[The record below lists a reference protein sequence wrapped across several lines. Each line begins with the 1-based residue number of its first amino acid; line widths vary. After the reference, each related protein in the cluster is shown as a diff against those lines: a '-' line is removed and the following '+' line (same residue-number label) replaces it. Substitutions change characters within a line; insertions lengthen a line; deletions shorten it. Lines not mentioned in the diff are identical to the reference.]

1 MNLSNIVHF
10 FNNPKVIII
19 ILFITLILLF
29 ISEGITE
36 GFEKQFFS
44 FGPNVD
50 SKGEY
55 STFLGIK
62 LNSWKNVSLT
72 YVFLLITSIMEIYFS
87 ISKNEL
93 NKIIDYSSLLNKL
106 IPLPKL
112 WTYLYYIFEPLFT
125 ILIYMIKFYA
135 TATLQI
141 QYILPQLLGSYMVT
155 IPFIIHW
162 LRGKEF
168 V

>member
-1 MNLSNIVHF
+1 
-10 FNNPKVIII
+10 
-19 ILFITLILLF
+19 
-29 ISEGITE
+29 
-36 GFEKQFFS
+36 
-44 FGPNVD
+44 
-50 SKGEY
+50 
-55 STFLGIK
+55 
-62 LNSWKNVSLT
+62 
-72 YVFLLITSIMEIYFS
+72 MEIYFS